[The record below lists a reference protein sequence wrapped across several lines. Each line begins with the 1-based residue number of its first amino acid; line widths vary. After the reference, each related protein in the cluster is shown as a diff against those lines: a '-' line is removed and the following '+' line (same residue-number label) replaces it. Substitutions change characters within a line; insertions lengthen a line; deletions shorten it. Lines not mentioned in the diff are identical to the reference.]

1 MSNVGAASLRS
12 ALNYYL
18 EPPELTEAERYYR
31 MQRRKLTDADR
42 AHLKRWLNEADDPIW
57 ERLAADTRTYG
68 QPPTVVE
75 GPYSVFISSALLAR
89 QFAEGKVV
97 SPAVQRKR
105 NQQREQ
111 QERLELLE
119 LADKVDDFLRH
130 YQACSKA
137 RSPVRVPSPDG
148 PFPEELVAKLS
159 LDWLKREAH
168 RLRQLAEKVS
178 THDSTWDG
186 GPIPVRVSRQSGGKG
201 KRNQSRNLGVFM
213 QRMVNCMHEWCGKP
227 RHDVV
232 ATITNIAFPNAN
244 VIPEDVRSACRP
256 TTRARRRRS
265 GALSPMK

>member
-1 MSNVGAASLRS
+1 MAAPTFKS
-12 ALNYYL
+12 ALNNCL
-18 EPPELTEAERYYR
+18 QWPR
-31 MQRRKLTDADR
+31 LTDADR
-42 AHLKRWLNEADDPIW
+42 EHLKRWAEHERDPVW
-57 ERLAADTRTYG
+57 ERIAADANRYKL
-68 QPPTVVE
+68 PSMVDA
-75 GPYSVFISSALLAR
+75 PYSLFINAALRAR

-111 QERLELLE
+111 QERSELLE
-119 LADKVDDFLRH
+119 LANKGDDFLRH
-130 YQACSKA
+130 YQACSKT

-168 RLRQLAEKVS
+168 RLRQLADKVS
-178 THDSTWDG
+178 THDPTWDG
-186 GPIPVRVSRQSGGKG
+186 GPIRVRVSRQSGGKG
-201 KRNQSRNLGVFM
+201 KRNQSRSLGVFM
-213 QRMVNCMHEWCGKP
+213 QRMANCMHELCGKP

-244 VIPEDVRSACRP
+244 VTSEDVRSACRP
-256 TTRARRRRS
+256 TTRVGRRRS